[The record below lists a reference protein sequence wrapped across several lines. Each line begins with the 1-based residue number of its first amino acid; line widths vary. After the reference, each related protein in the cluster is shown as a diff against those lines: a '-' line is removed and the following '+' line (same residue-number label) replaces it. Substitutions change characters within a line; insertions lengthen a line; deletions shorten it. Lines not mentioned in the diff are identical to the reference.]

1 MEKRL
6 SSNLTVALDMAVPPG
21 ASGKRFDQIAAELF
35 PDYSR
40 ARLQAWIKSGEL
52 RVDGAPRQPK
62 DKLYAG
68 MQLALRA
75 ELQPV
80 NAEWQGEA
88 IALDII
94 YEDDDIL
101 VLNKPAGLVVHP
113 AAGHAEGTLL
123 NALLHHWPTLNT
135 VPRAGIV
142 HRLDKDTT
150 GLMVVAKNLTAQAN
164 LVAQLAKRSV
174 HREYEAVVNGVLI
187 SGDTVHTQIGR
198 HPRDRKRQAVLTS
211 REVDKEGEAKEGAG
225 GGKEAITHFRVL
237 QRFRAYTHV
246 RCLLETGRTHQ
257 IRVHMQ
263 HIHHPILGDSVYGG
277 RFKIPAGADPEL
289 VAYLRAFPR
298 QALHAKRLELLHP
311 RSGEA
316 MQWEAPL
323 PADMTELLQ
332 WLAADANDNAE

>member
-1 MEKRL
+1 L
-6 SSNLTVALDMAVPPG
+6 LSNLTIALDMAVPPAAG
-21 ASGKRFDQIAAELF
+21 GKRFDQIAAELF

-52 RVDGAPRQPK
+52 TVDGQPRQAK
-62 DKLYAG
+62 DKLHAG
-68 MQLALRA
+68 MQLMLRA

-80 NAEWQGEA
+80 NDTWQAES
-88 IALDII
+88 IALDIV

-150 GLMVVAKNLTAQAN
+150 GLMVVAKNLTAQAD
-164 LVAQLAKRSV
+164 LVAQLQARDV
-174 HREYEAVVNGVLI
+174 HREYEAVVNGVLV
-187 SGDTVHTQIGR
+187 SGGTVNAPLGR
-198 HPRDRKRQAVLTS
+198 HPRDRKRQAVLTH
-211 REVDKEGEAKEGAG
+211 
-225 GGKEAITHFRVL
+225 GGKEAITHYRVL
-237 QRFRAYTHV
+237 QRYRAYTHI

-263 HIHHPILGDSVYGG
+263 HIHHPLLGDPVYGG
-277 RFKIPAGADPEL
+277 RFKIPAGADAEL
-289 VAYLRAFPR
+289 VTYLRTFPR
-298 QALHAKRLELLHP
+298 QALHARRLELLHP
-311 RSGEA
+311 RSGEP

-323 PADMTELLQ
+323 PADMLELL
-332 WLAADANDNAE
+332 WRLAADAQENAE